1 MRTILQKPDMVDC
14 HAAGSCACLEKLM
27 RKSLVAAILLL
38 MALPAPVPAQR
49 RGGGSVTFVINV
61 SNPAGAPV
69 GEVSVTLSGPASRST
84 RTERGRA
91 VFEGIPAGLYR
102 MRFEKTGYIPL
113 EREVTG
119 RGSAPIDVKV
129 TLNPLP
135 GPPPAPVPGLPPP
148 PVSAKFVVLDMPA
161 YIERNYV
168 AKAPERM
175 TTMACGQGGS
185 ATLVQINVALV
196 EHTHADA
203 DEFVYVVAGE
213 GSVRL
218 GQRLEPLGPGVF
230 MMIPRGTAHA
240 FAVGSK
246 KPLVFVSTRAG
257 DRCG

>member
-1 MRTILQKPDMVDC
+1 
-14 HAAGSCACLEKLM
+14 M

-38 MALPAPVPAQR
+38 MALPAPASAQR
-49 RGGGSVTFVINV
+49 RGGGASVTFVINV
-61 SNPAGAPV
+61 SNPEGTPV
-69 GEVSVTLSGPASRST
+69 GEVSVTLNGPASRST

-91 VFEGIPAGLYR
+91 VFEGIPAGVYR
-102 MRFEKTGYIPL
+102 LRFEKTGYIPF
-113 EREVTG
+113 EREVSG
-119 RGSAPIDVKV
+119 RGGAPIDVKV
-129 TLNPLP
+129 TLTPLP
-135 GPPPAPVPGLPPP
+135 GPPPAPVPTLPPP

-168 AKAPERM
+168 GKAPERM
-175 TTMACGQGGS
+175 TTMACAQGGT

-203 DEFVYVVAGE
+203 DEFVYVIAGE
-213 GSVRL
+213 GSARM
-218 GQRLEPLGPGVF
+218 GQRLEPLSPGVF

-257 DRCG
+257 DRCGG

>member
-1 MRTILQKPDMVDC
+1 
-14 HAAGSCACLEKLM
+14 M

-38 MALPAPVPAQR
+38 MALPPAVSGQR
-49 RGGGSVTFVINV
+49 RGGGLSVTFVINV

-69 GEVSVTLSGPASRST
+69 GEVSVTLSGPASRRT

-91 VFEGIPAGLYR
+91 VFEGIPAGVYR
-102 MRFEKTGYIPL
+102 MRFEKTGYIPF

-135 GPPPAPVPGLPPP
+135 GPPPAPVPGLPPLP
-148 PVSAKFVVLDMPA
+148 ISAKFVVLDMPA

-168 AKAPERM
+168 GKATERM
-175 TTMACGQGGS
+175 TTMACGEGGG

-203 DEFVYVVAGE
+203 DEFVYVIAGD
-213 GSVRL
+213 GSARM
-218 GQRLEPLGPGVF
+218 GERLERLGPGVF

-240 FAVGSK
+240 FAVGAK

-257 DRCG
+257 DRCDG

>member
-1 MRTILQKPDMVDC
+1 MRTFL
-14 HAAGSCACLEKLM
+14 ARLEKLM
-27 RKSLVAAILLL
+27 RKSLVAAVLLL
-38 MALPAPVPAQR
+38 MALPAPVSAQR
-49 RGGGSVTFVINV
+49 RGGGVSVTFVINV

-69 GEVSVTLSGPASRST
+69 GEVSVTLSGPASRSA
-84 RTERGRA
+84 RTERGRT
-91 VFEGIPAGLYR
+91 VFEGIPAGVYR
-102 MRFEKTGYIPL
+102 MRFERTGYIPL
-113 EREVTG
+113 ERDVTG
-119 RGSAPIDVKV
+119 RGGAPIDVKV

-135 GPPPAPVPGLPPP
+135 GPPPAPVPGLPPL

-168 AKAPERM
+168 GKATERI
-175 TTMACGQGGS
+175 TTMACGQGGG

-196 EHTHADA
+196 DHTHADA

-213 GSVRL
+213 GSARM

-230 MMIPRGTAHA
+230 LMIPRGTAHA

-257 DRCG
+257 DRCGG

>member
-1 MRTILQKPDMVDC
+1 
-14 HAAGSCACLEKLM
+14 M
-27 RKSLVAAILLL
+27 RKSLVAAILLSMTL
-38 MALPAPVPAQR
+38 SAPVAAQR
-49 RGGGSVTFVINV
+49 RGGGGGSVTFAINV

-69 GEVSVTLSGPASRST
+69 GEVTVTLSGPASRST

-91 VFEGIPAGLYR
+91 VFEGIPAGVYR

-113 EREVTG
+113 ERDITG

-129 TLNPLP
+129 TLSPLP
-135 GPPPAPVPGLPPP
+135 GPPPAPVPDLPPL

-168 AKAPERM
+168 GKAMERM
-175 TTMACGQGGS
+175 TTMACSQGGG

-196 EHTHADA
+196 EHSHADA

-213 GSVRL
+213 GSVRM

-230 MMIPRGTAHA
+230 LMIPRGTAHA
-240 FAVGSK
+240 FGVGSK

-257 DRCG
+257 DRCGG

>member
-1 MRTILQKPDMVDC
+1 
-14 HAAGSCACLEKLM
+14 M
-27 RKSLVAAILLL
+27 RKLLVAAILLL
-38 MALPAPVPAQR
+38 ITLPAPVSAQR
-49 RGGGSVTFVINV
+49 RGGGVSVTFVINV
-61 SNPAGAPV
+61 STPAGVPV
-69 GEVSVTLSGPASRST
+69 GEVTVTLTGPTSRRT

-129 TLNPLP
+129 TLNPMP
-135 GPPPAPVPGLPPP
+135 GPPPAPVPGLPPV
-148 PVSAKFVVLDMPA
+148 PVTAKFVVLDMPA
-161 YIERNYV
+161 YIQRNYV
-168 AKAPERM
+168 GKATERM
-175 TTMACGQGGS
+175 TRMACGQGGG

-203 DEFVYVVAGE
+203 DEFVYVIAGE
-213 GSVRL
+213 GSARM

-257 DRCG
+257 ESCGG